1 MTLPSDFSALIAIAQ
16 ADELDGIKRQ
26 ILDRLEEIGMA
37 PGRNLLIALAARR
50 RALAEERRKLQ
61 ELWDATPAAPD
72 DAANGEDGE
81 EVTHGG

>member
-1 MTLPSDFSALIAIAQ
+1 MTLPSDYAALIAIAQ

-61 ELWDATPAAPD
+61 ELWDATPAAAD
-72 DAANGEDGE
+72 GDGE
-81 EVTHGG
+81 EDADGG